1 MSKFTL
7 EMNRYFS
14 ATVGA
19 YSLVTDREATGD
31 KSVTLDRYEKEVI
44 FSAYHPDSFERRGG
58 AESTG
63 YDSHKEFIFHDRNHI
78 RSKIKLAIVYPKK
91 TGQEL
96 RLYFSKPTGFDP
108 QAGEYW
114 YIFRDGDDV
123 PHIGVMDSFVW
134 ENIFQSKSYDPFL
147 FKSQQNFDDEDDSYQ
162 KEVGAAIAGLP
173 ISTSNLKYRRSST
186 VAKNALKAA
195 NYLCEA
201 EPSHVTFSTAAGLNY
216 QECHHLIP
224 VSLQNHFEAGLDVEE
239 NIAVLCATCHRF
251 LHYGRGEEKF
261 ELLTKLWLAKKD
273 GLDRR
278 QIKISFK
285 ELLSIYTGNGLL

>member
-1 MSKFTL
+1 M
-7 EMNRYFS
+7 
-14 ATVGA
+14 
-19 YSLVTDREATGD
+19 VTEREATGD

-44 FSAYHPDSFERRGG
+44 FSAYPPYSFERRGG

-63 YDSHKEFIFHDRNHI
+63 YDSHKEFIFHDRNHNTSI
-78 RSKIKLAIVYPKK
+78 IKLTIVNPKK

-96 RLYFSKPTGFDP
+96 RLYFSKHTGFDP

-114 YIFRDGDDV
+114 YIFRNSDDI

-134 ENIFQSKSYDPFL
+134 DNIFQSVNSKSYDQFL
-147 FKSQQNFDDEDDSYQ
+147 FKSQQNLDDEDDIYQ

-173 ISTSNLKYRRSST
+173 IPTSTLKYRRSST
-186 VAKNALKAA
+186 IAKNALKAA

-201 EPSHVTFSTAAGLNY
+201 EPSHVTFSTATGVYY

-224 VSLQNHFEAGLDVEE
+224 VSLQKHFEAGLDVEE
-239 NIAVLCATCHRF
+239 NIVVLCATCHRF

-285 ELLSIYTGNGLL
+285 ELLSIYTGNGL